1 MSQPFKLFRLQQL
14 DSQID
19 SAQARLKEIQIALS
33 DDRELKQAEVQAR
46 QSATTL
52 EATRKALQRA
62 EGDVKAQWL
71 KIEQNESTLYSG
83 KVRNPKELQDL
94 QAEVAAL
101 KRYMEKLEERQLE
114 EMISLEEAE
123 AQYQA
128 DSIELEK
135 VSARSAM
142 LQQNLLK
149 ERESLLAE
157 VERLQGERQATITSV
172 PESDLN
178 LYTQLRQQ
186 RRGIAVAQ
194 VVDKNCSACGSTLNA
209 SLLHAARSPN
219 QLTRCDTCGRILY
232 SG

>member
-19 SAQARLKEIQIALS
+19 SAQARLNEIHTALN
-33 DDRELKQAEVQAR
+33 DDHVLKQAEALAQ
-46 QSATTL
+46 QSAGTL
-52 EATRKALQRA
+52 EASRKALLRA
-62 EGDVKAQWL
+62 EGEVKAQWL
-71 KIEQNESTLYSG
+71 KIEQNESTLYGG
-83 KVRNPKELQDL
+83 KIRNPKELQDL

-114 EMISLEEAE
+114 EMIALEEAQ
-123 AQYQA
+123 AQHQVV
-128 DSIELEK
+128 SIELEK
-135 VSARSAM
+135 VRARSAM
-142 LQQNLLK
+142 LNENLLN
-149 ERESLLAE
+149 ERQGLLAE
-157 VERLQGERQATITSV
+157 IDRLQSERQATVASV
-172 PESDLN
+172 LEADLN
-178 LYTQLRQQ
+178 LYMQLRQT

-209 SLLHAARSPN
+209 ALLHAAHSPN

>member
-19 SAQARLKEIQIALS
+19 SAQARLKEIHTALN
-33 DDRELKQAEVQAR
+33 DDHALKQAEALAQ
-46 QSATTL
+46 QSAGTL
-52 EATRKALQRA
+52 EASRKALLRA
-62 EGDVKAQWL
+62 EGEVKAQWL
-71 KIEQNESTLYSG
+71 KIEQNESTLYGG
-83 KVRNPKELQDL
+83 KIRNPKELQDL

-114 EMISLEEAE
+114 EMIALEEAQ
-123 AQYQA
+123 AQHQA
-128 DSIELEK
+128 VSIELEK
-135 VSARSAM
+135 VRARSAM
-142 LQQNLLK
+142 LNENLLN
-149 ERESLLAE
+149 ERKGLLAE
-157 VERLQGERQATITSV
+157 VDRLQSERQATVASV
-172 PESDLN
+172 LEADLN
-178 LYTQLRQQ
+178 LYMQLRQT

-209 SLLHAARSPN
+209 TLLHAAHSPN

>member
-157 VERLQGERQATITSV
+157 VERLQGERQATVTSV